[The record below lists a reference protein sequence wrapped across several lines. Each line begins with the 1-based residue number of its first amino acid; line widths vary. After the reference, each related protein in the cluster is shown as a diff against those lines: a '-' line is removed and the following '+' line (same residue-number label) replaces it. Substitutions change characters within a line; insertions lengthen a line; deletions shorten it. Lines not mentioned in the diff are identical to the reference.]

1 VHRRRSA
8 INALDRLLTL
18 THTLSLGAPA
28 PYSWW
33 FMPNRSVSG
42 VRKYF
47 REGGGHLPIRERDDR
62 IRRNPK

>member
-1 VHRRRSA
+1 VHRGRSA
-8 INALDRLLTL
+8 LNAPDRVL

-47 REGGGHLPIRERDDR
+47 REGGGHLPIRGKDDR